1 MKSLVNDVDDADD
14 DADYDDDDV
23 DEDDDDELLMP
34 TYTFQITNLCVL
46 PESGFLIDMMVII
59 MLKMSTNMRPE
70 ISSTE

>member
-1 MKSLVNDVDDADD
+1 MKSLVNDVDDAAADD
-14 DADYDDDDV
+14 DDDDV

-59 MLKMSTNMRPE
+59 
-70 ISSTE
+70 I